1 METHKELINKLTTIT
16 YAGTQKIPISKV
28 VEFLYYDLIALKNKG
43 LSWAGIANLINS
55 NDFGVIVNPRNLMNL
70 IYLIKKK
77 PPIKTA
83 IVEQVNT
90 VEPEP
95 VKRVNRFSTPPVN
108 VVEQVNAVEPE
119 PVKRVGRFSKPPVK
133 PKFVHNNN
141 PNLDDLIREIE
152 YENSKK

>member
-83 IVEQVNT
+83 VVEQVNT

-95 VKRVNRFSTPPVN
+95 VKRVNRFRTP
-108 VVEQVNAVEPE
+108 VVEQVNEPE
-119 PVKRVGRFSKPPVK
+119 PVKRMGRFSEPPVK

-141 PNLDDLIREIE
+141 PNLEDLIREIE